1 MRKALLFFLKV
12 GLLVAAAV
20 WIARRPGTVQ
30 IEWQGWLIETSVGVL
45 ALGALMIAI
54 LAAVLYSLWRF
65 LLGSPGAFGR
75 YRQSARRE
83 RGYLALTQGMVAVAA
98 GDREAAR
105 KFARKADVL
114 LNEPPLTLLL
124 SAQAAQLNGDEQAA
138 RKYFEAMLERPE
150 TEFLGLRGLLTQAL
164 KAGDGRRAAEL
175 AQRAQALQPKAQ
187 WPALTLLELEAKEG
201 HWTDAEDA
209 LEKAVK
215 AKAIPAAEAPRH
227 RAALLAERARMAAA
241 LGRTEEA
248 LTLAQKAHDL
258 NPGLIPAAALLA
270 TLRARTGN
278 AKAARRAVENAWR
291 IQPHADLADAWGEAG
306 GEADSL
312 ARVKRF
318 EALVAL
324 DPGSV
329 EGHLALARAAI
340 VAKLW
345 GEAANHLRIAR
356 DMAPTARVHRLL
368 AELSRAEHG
377 DGAEAREWLAKV
389 AGAAPDPAW
398 TCARCGAEHALWSA
412 SCHRCG
418 GFDTLSW
425 GRGATLPATSAAPAI
440 APPAAAAAGTLAPAL
455 GTDIAS
461 R

>member
-20 WIARRPGTVQ
+20 WIAQRPGTVR

-45 ALGALMIAI
+45 ALAALLIAI
-54 LAAVLYSLWRF
+54 AAAVLYSLWRF

-75 YRQSARRE
+75 YRQSAKRE

-164 KAGDGRRAAEL
+164 KAGDTGKAAEL
-175 AQRAQALQPKAQ
+175 AQRAQFLQPKAQ

-201 HWTDAEDA
+201 HWTDAEAA
-209 LEKAVK
+209 LEKAVR
-215 AKAIPAAEAPRH
+215 AKAIPAADAPRH
-227 RAALLAERARMAAA
+227 RAALLAERARLAAA

-248 LTLAQKAHDL
+248 LTLAQKAHDQDPAL
-258 NPGLIPAAALLA
+258 VPAAALLA

-291 IQPHADLADAWGEAG
+291 TQPHPDLAEAWGTIG
-306 GEADSL
+306 GDADAL
-312 ARVKRF
+312 ARVKHF

-324 DPGSV
+324 DPAAV
-329 EGHLALARAAI
+329 EGHLALAQAAI
-340 VAKLW
+340 AARLW
-345 GEAANHLRIAR
+345 GEARNHLRIAR
-356 DMAPTARVHRLL
+356 ETAPTARVFRLL
-368 AELSRAEHG
+368 AELARAEHG
-377 DGAEAREWLAKV
+377 DGPEVRDWLARIP
-389 AGAAPDPAW
+389 GAAPDPAW
-398 TCARCGAEHALWSA
+398 VCGRCGTEHARWSA

-418 GFDTLSW
+418 GFDTLAWRTGS
-425 GRGATLPATSAAPAI
+425 GVAALPAEGVQATSAGTPA
-440 APPAAAAAGTLAPAL
+440 LAL
-455 GTDIAS
+455 GTDLAS